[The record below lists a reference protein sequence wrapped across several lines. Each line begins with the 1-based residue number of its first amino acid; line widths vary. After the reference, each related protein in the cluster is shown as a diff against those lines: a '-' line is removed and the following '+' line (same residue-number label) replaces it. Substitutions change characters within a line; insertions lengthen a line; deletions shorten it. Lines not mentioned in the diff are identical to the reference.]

1 MRASQPTSTQPSR
14 HARRA
19 ASATPGL
26 RLPSSSAAPG
36 SAKRPHTSSGKP
48 AFNPVARSIEEILVQ
63 RTAATAMASLAPKSG
78 PKAQPQPQLLRLS
91 QLAPEASLTRA
102 MSAPGL
108 AARSRAQMQ
117 IARPVSSATARTMHR
132 TLVSHRPLE
141 SDMMGGR
148 GQLPPSPG
156 SAHGEWGRGG
166 SQRELIQAY
175 VGGGGGEDPRAIEL
189 RESVERLAS
198 QLQRMEGLTSL
209 LHADYTASLQGK
221 LSRSFDHIAEHVAE
235 LDGTFLSEQQKRQ
248 HVAAL
253 RLVAACRGFLVRQ
266 NYRRARASLHSW
278 RSRELMP
285 AQLVAVS
292 WLRRRED
299 LEARTGA
306 ILEYRAEVLLA
317 RIVQAWRQ
325 LTAEALPARKELDSC
340 IAAMRHC
347 RRSLARR
354 ALVGW
359 RRVAHMAKQA
369 DIKWVTRGGRRVA
382 MRSAHV
388 ELMHSHLRAWRRL
401 TRTRRE
407 TERRFRS
414 TGASLVGAVFRGWR
428 GASRRQ
434 AQLRLVA
441 VQRWIEFGRVYGQLP
456 FRAWYLFV
464 VDAKTARKVRGALLA
479 AFRRR
484 LGRALLA
491 RLLGAWRDLSQH
503 RPVETRSR
511 PQLVRALHAQEQSTL
526 AAEENMREYA
536 RVLHEAE
543 QALLREEAAKE
554 AMALEAA
561 RHTQQMID
569 AMFELHAA
577 QHECLRLRA
586 ALRAYELRYP
596 RAFLA
601 PGESADGLPET
612 PLVATRNELDAL
624 LRLRA
629 LTGWMGEAQRYV
641 PLPRAKGAA
650 ADEELAKV
658 RQLLHYVASGAL
670 PPDAPEEL
678 QRVVAGHAD
687 SVARRTAAAE
697 ASVLTD
703 DLETARPLRS
713 EAALRTEP
721 PERPP
726 AATDEGVADFFGAE
740 RAPPAELLGGA
751 GGGGGGAD
759 ASSVSVTNRNKIS
772 FADFEAETDAMFERA
787 DGVRAGAAQLSAR
800 VRERR
805 EELQRREKTRRIN
818 IYMAGDQDDVGVDG
832 FDSSLAAAIF
842 SL

>member
-1 MRASQPTSTQPSR
+1 MKATSAQPPR
-14 HARRA
+14 HAQRA
-19 ASATPGL
+19 ASATPGQ
-26 RLPSSSAAPG
+26 RVPSSAAPG
-36 SAKRPHTSSGKP
+36 SAKRPHTSSGGKP

-102 MSAPGL
+102 TSAPGL

-117 IARPVSSATARTMHR
+117 LARPVTSATARTMHR

-141 SDMMGGR
+141 ADVGGR
-148 GQLPPSPG
+148 GQPPPSPG
-156 SAHGEWGRGG
+156 AAHGEWGRGTPH
-166 SQRELIQAY
+166 REMIQAF
-175 VGGGGGEDPRAIEL
+175 VGGGGGGGGGGEDPRAAEL
-189 RESVERLAS
+189 RESVERLAA

-221 LSRSFDHIAEHVAE
+221 LSRSFGHIAEHVAE
-235 LDGTFLSEQQKRQ
+235 LDDTFLSEQQKRQ
-248 HVAAL
+248 RAAAL
-253 RLVAACRGFLVRQ
+253 RLVAACRGFLAR
-266 NYRRARASLHSW
+266 RHWKRARAALHSW

-285 AQLVAVS
+285 AQLAAVS

-299 LEARTGA
+299 LESRTHA
-306 ILEYRAEVLLA
+306 ILEYRAEVLLS
-317 RIVQAWRQ
+317 RIVAAWRQ
-325 LTAEALPARKELDSC
+325 LTEDALPARRELDKS
-340 IAAMRHC
+340 IAAMRHF
-347 RRSLARR
+347 RLSLARR

-359 RRVAHMAKQA
+359 RRVAHAAKQA

-382 MRSAHV
+382 MRSAHLA
-388 ELMHSHLRAWRRL
+388 LMQSHLHAWRRL
-401 TRTRRE
+401 TWTRRE

-414 TGASLVGAVFRGWR
+414 TGRSLVGAVLRGWR

-441 VQRWIEFGRVYGQLP
+441 VQRWIEFGKVYGQLP

-464 VDAKTARKVRGALLA
+464 VDAKTARKVRGALVD

-491 RLLGAWRDLSQH
+491 RLLGAWRDVAQH
-503 RPVETRSR
+503 RPVETRTR
-511 PQLVRALHAQEQSTL
+511 PQLVRALHAQEGSTR
-526 AAEENMREYA
+526 AAEDNMREYA

-543 QALLREEAAKE
+543 QALLREERAKE
-554 AMALEAA
+554 SMALEAA
-561 RHTQQMID
+561 QHKQQMID

-586 ALRAYELRYP
+586 ALRSYELRYP
-596 RAFLA
+596 RAFVA

-612 PLVATRNELDAL
+612 PLVVTRNELDAL
-624 LRLRA
+624 MRLRA
-629 LTGWMGEAQRYV
+629 LTSWMGDAQRHV
-641 PLPRAKGAA
+641 PLPRGKGGTA
-650 ADEELAKV
+650 ADDELARV
-658 RQLLHYVASGAL
+658 RQLLHFVASGAL
-670 PPDAPEEL
+670 PADAPDEL
-678 QRVVAGHAD
+678 HAVVAGHAA
-687 SVARRTAAAE
+687 SLAKRTAAAE
-697 ASVLTD
+697 AQVLTD

-713 EAALRTEP
+713 DAAQRTEP

-726 AATDEGVADFFGAE
+726 AASDEGVADFFGAE
-740 RAPPAELLGGA
+740 RAPPAELLGG
-751 GGGGGGAD
+751 GAD
-759 ASSVSVTNRNKIS
+759 ASVSSRARIS

-805 EELQRREKTRRIN
+805 EELQQREKTRRIN
-818 IYMAGDQDDVGVDG
+818 IYMAGDQDDAGVV
-832 FDSSLAAAIF
+832 DSADSNLAAAIF